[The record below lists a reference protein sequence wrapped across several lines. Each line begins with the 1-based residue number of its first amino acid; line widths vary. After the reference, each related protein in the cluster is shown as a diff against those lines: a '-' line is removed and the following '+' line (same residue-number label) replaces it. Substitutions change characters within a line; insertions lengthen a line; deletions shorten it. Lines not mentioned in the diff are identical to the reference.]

1 MTYIA
6 DDETITENDYVL
18 GDVNGDGIVSSDDA
32 SLIQQYIMG
41 EISFTGRQF
50 KAADMNKDGEVRPS
64 DYVILCNKIE
74 EMYQKGDVN
83 TDGIIDVKDFQLVKD
98 YVAGKVEFNTAQRRL
113 ADMDNDGN
121 VTLTDAGMINDLLEE

>member
-1 MTYIA
+1 MTYII

-41 EISFTGRQF
+41 EISFTERQF
-50 KAADMNKDGEVRPS
+50 KAADMNKDGEVGPS